1 MSYGSCMTTATVP
14 PPTATQKKRTSKPY
28 SLHERTLAFAQDVRT
43 FVGKLPRTTTAAGD
57 AKQLI
62 YSSGAIGSNYIE
74 ADAAFSNEDFT
85 MRMKIC
91 RREAKESTYWLQLL
105 DIDLGKYLDK
115 RRKDLLREAN
125 ELVSIFNAIVEK
137 MVKKSKSKKR

>member
-1 MSYGSCMTTATVP
+1 MTTATVP
-14 PPTATQKKRTSKPY
+14 PSTARQKKPTSNKPY
-28 SLHERTLAFAQDVRT
+28 PLHERTLVFAKDVRT
-43 FVGKLPRTTTAAGD
+43 FVSKLPRTNTAAGD

-62 YSSGAIGSNYIE
+62 YSSGSIGANYIE

-91 RREAKESTYWLQLL
+91 RREAKESAYWLQLL

-115 RRKDLLREAN
+115 RRQNLLQEAK

-137 MVKKSKSKKR
+137 MIKKNKVKKR